1 MSTSEGLRKGARCVY
16 LDTLSP
22 QTRQSLWLGHKMGDD
37 NPGQQG
43 LGPLG
48 KFAMGIVPLV

>member
-1 MSTSEGLRKGARCVY
+1 VSTSEGLRKGARCVY